1 MGRRSTPSVGG
12 GLTNLQQVLPVF
24 WLPAS
29 AVVSLPI
36 RACFGACAVSKTE
49 ILVSVSFKNIK
60 RRVLNRRG
68 NCDNFNEAALL
79 QVLAE
84 KDSDMMR
91 NPRPEVIHRL
101 ADNEV
106 CGDKPRPLFLCISV
120 KGSSSFVVFIICI
133 CETGGQKKAKID
145 QQSAEV
151 GLGHEHKNLVGKP
164 YECY

>member
-1 MGRRSTPSVGG
+1 MFLLLGAR
-12 GLTNLQQVLPVF
+12 LLP
-24 WLPAS
+24 WIPYKIE
-29 AVVSLPI
+29 LPI
-36 RACFGACAVSKTE
+36 LCPSTCSGRTEFSYFRATLSTHSKPRR
-49 ILVSVSFKNIK
+49 IKNIK

>member
-1 MGRRSTPSVGG
+1 MGRDSGQATDAFKLLKMFVKGKGPFEFERPHHGE
-12 GLTNLQQVLPVF
+12 
-24 WLPAS
+24 
-29 AVVSLPI
+29 
-36 RACFGACAVSKTE
+36 ACAVGKTE

>member
-1 MGRRSTPSVGG
+1 MGRDSGQATDAFKLLKMFVKGKGPFEFERPHHGE
-12 GLTNLQQVLPVF
+12 
-24 WLPAS
+24 
-29 AVVSLPI
+29 
-36 RACFGACAVSKTE
+36 ACAVGKTE

-120 KGSSSFVVFIICI
+120 KGSKALWFSSSASVSAINAPVSTNNFIVFSRR
-133 CETGGQKKAKID
+133 G
-145 QQSAEV
+145 S
-151 GLGHEHKNLVGKP
+151 GHALKTHL
-164 YECY
+164 